1 MLDASALMAVL
12 REEPGAAAVEAVL
25 DHAAISAVNLSEV
38 QAKLVERGTAA
49 EIAWSSL
56 IDLDL
61 DVVDFDLSQAK
72 VAGDLRWLTR
82 VQGLSLGD
90 RACLALARVA
100 WAARNDRRSGL
111 GGPGGR
117 DRNTHHPLRFGR
129 HVAARLSVVAP
140 REQAHTAV
148 RITEDAS
155 CAISHRPD
163 QGDPGGVSVMARLIQ
178 TCAAAALI
186 PAPLGTSAAA
196 RFVGAE

>member
-90 RACLALARVA
+90 RACLALARALGLPAMTADRA
-100 WAARNDRRSGL
+100 WAGL
-111 GGPGGR
+111 
-117 DRNTHHPLRFGR
+117 
-129 HVAARLSVVAP
+129 
-140 REQAHTAV
+140 E
-148 RITEDAS
+148 
-155 CAISHRPD
+155 
-163 QGDPGGVSVMARLIQ
+163 
-178 TCAAAALI
+178 
-186 PAPLGTSAAA
+186 
-196 RFVGAE
+196 VGIEIRTIR